1 MWSYRSALSAAVNF
15 QFYPL
20 SSYKNERN
28 LKPCFMFSEILPG
41 AKKTF
46 SSGEQGFIKKDKN
59 LKQTSDPLG

>member
-1 MWSYRSALSAAVNF
+1 MNF
-15 QFYPL
+15 QFYPNFSFPQCSSSPL

-28 LKPCFMFSEILPG
+28 LKPFFMFSEILPG

-46 SSGEQGFIKKDKN
+46 SLGEQGFIKKDKN